1 MDNNQLLQD
10 LLSYIRENIE
20 DKDIERAWNKIDRM
34 RCPLAMADPQLYN
47 DIDHLVEDFIFDNNL
62 DDDWLYDEAGTDI
75 EEIFEQL

>member
-1 MDNNQLLQD
+1 MNNNQLLQD

-34 RCPLAMADPQLYN
+34 RCPLVMADPQLYN

-62 DDDWLYDEAGTDI
+62 DDDWLYDEAGMDI